1 MKTFTWQQFKELVN
15 SKEYV
20 LSSRRGRSDGYNQVE
35 TGSTIIKLI
44 QESKCGGFDWLCL
57 DHFSISSETNQNIK
71 FDEKTKTFHLVL
83 RKYDEEET
91 GEVREIQCDVDGS
104 YEVPVMRV
112 LDTYIEEDI
121 FVSLY
126 KAVDFS

>member
-20 LSSRRGRSDGYNQVE
+20 LSSRRGRSNGYNQVE

-57 DHFSISSETNQNIK
+57 EYASISSETNQNIK

-83 RKYDEEET
+83 RKYHKEET